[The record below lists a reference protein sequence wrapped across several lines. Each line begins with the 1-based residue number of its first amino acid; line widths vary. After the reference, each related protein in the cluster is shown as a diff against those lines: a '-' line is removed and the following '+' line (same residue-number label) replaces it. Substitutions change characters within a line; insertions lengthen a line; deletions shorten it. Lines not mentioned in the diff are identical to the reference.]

1 MRSAAALA
9 LAFLALGCSREEPR
23 ERPPAPAAQPSDAAP
38 ASISLKSARPDWQVN
53 RALAE
58 RRGAS
63 GFEAAPMRDGAPAA
77 RAAQAAVQAEP
88 IVQPL
93 PFAYVGKV
101 ARGQTGYAVLTRD
114 DRVFLVGAGD
124 TLERY
129 RVQSVSETEV
139 LILSI
144 DSGTRHSIA
153 FSAAAGAN
161 AVLPTAAAGGI
172 DDVSLQVSAPSQV
185 AVGEQFTLTVSLDS
199 GMNTVVDT
207 GRVEVRYD
215 PKVLE
220 IPGQSAS
227 SGAAR
232 IDITGAYAG
241 HPAPAT
247 LQFRVIAPAPTA
259 TEIRVVPTSIS
270 DSDGRAVGVNTP
282 QAHRLRI
289 VRAAVAGS

>member
-1 MRSAAALA
+1 MRSVAALA
-9 LAFLALGCSREEPR
+9 LALLALGCSREEPR
-23 ERPPAPAAQPSDAAP
+23 DRPPAPAAQPRDAAP
-38 ASISLKSARPDWQVN
+38 ASIPLKSVRPDWEGN

-63 GFEAAPMRDGAPAA
+63 GFEAAPMRDGPAA
-77 RAAQAAVQAEP
+77 RAAQPAVQAEP
-88 IVQPL
+88 IVQPP

-129 RVQSVSETEV
+129 RVQSVSEKEV
-139 LILSI
+139 LIVSI

-270 DSDGRAVGVNTP
+270 DSDGRDVGVNTP